1 MEKSFPSLILQKSF
15 VFALLF
21 ISLFLI
27 YILSS
32 YNSTT
37 VDAALDTGLPGSCL
51 LKNISITA
59 LGLVIFW
66 YFCFILNKFQLQREN
81 SKKQQKTIH
90 EKENEIQQ
98 QKVIIN
104 DFKKA
109 IIDYECRALA
119 GTYASSIAHDINN
132 LLTIIY
138 YDITELME
146 TKDSYQGKVEQLQ
159 NLELTFKKVEQSAK
173 SLNEISKRQIDCKL
187 VRFDIG
193 NLLKETIDL
202 SKKHMKLRSCSIRFN
217 EFPVTY
223 IESNPLIIG
232 QSLLNLLLNAADS
245 NNQTGVIDVKMI
257 ELLDYIRIEI
267 HDSGKVIYHGDSE
280 KNLDSYIAAK
290 ANGSRVNLAGVK
302 IGMELLKSKI
312 EVGNSYLGGTVFIL
326 EIPKRKI

>member
-1 MEKSFPSLILQKSF
+1 MEKSFPSLILHKSF
-15 VFALLF
+15 VFALIF
-21 ISLFLI
+21 IPVFLI
-27 YILSS
+27 YIYSS
-32 YNSTT
+32 QNSTA
-37 VDAALDTGLPGSCL
+37 VNEADLSAGLPGSGL
-51 LKNISITA
+51 LKNISITV

-66 YFCFILNKFQLQREN
+66 YSCFILNKFKLQKE
-81 SKKQQKTIH
+81 SLKKQQTAIH

-104 DFKKA
+104 DFKKT
-109 IIDYECRALA
+109 IIEYECRALA

-138 YDITELME
+138 FDIAELME
-146 TKDSYQGKVEQLQ
+146 TKDLQAEKIGQLH

-173 SLNEISKRQIDCKL
+173 YLNEISKRQIDYNL

-202 SKKHMKLRSCSIRFN
+202 SKKHMKLRSCSIRFC

-223 IESNPLIIG
+223 IESNPRIIG
-232 QSLLNLLLNAADS
+232 QSLLNLLLNAADC
-245 NNQTGVIDVKMI
+245 NNQEGVIDVKMI

-267 HDSGKVIYHGDSE
+267 HDNGKVGDSE
-280 KNLDSYIAAK
+280 KSLDSYIAAK
-290 ANGSRVNLAGVK
+290 NNNSKINLTSVK
-302 IGMELLKSKI
+302 IGMELIKSKI
-312 EVGNSYLGGTVFIL
+312 EVANSYLGGNAFIL